1 MLYPVLQAIRASV
14 AMAFSKG
21 PDKGYRL
28 VADLS
33 PINSHCE
40 LVPGPMRNPKIEGD
54 NVLATWVFVRW
65 TAFKITGSASW
76 SGRRMNISR
85 S

>member
-1 MLYPVLQAIRASV
+1 MLYPDLQAICASV
-14 AMAFSKG
+14 AMAFPKG

-54 NVLATWVFVRW
+54 NGLATWFLYDGLPSRLLAVP
-65 TAFKITGSASW
+65 A
-76 SGRRMNISR
+76 GRGGA
-85 S
+85 